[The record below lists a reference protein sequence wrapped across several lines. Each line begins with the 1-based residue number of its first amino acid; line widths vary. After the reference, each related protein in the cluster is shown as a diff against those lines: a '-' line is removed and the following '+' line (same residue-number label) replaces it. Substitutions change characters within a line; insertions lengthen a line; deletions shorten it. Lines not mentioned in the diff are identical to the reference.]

1 MMDALSDAML
11 VSVVLWNLSEYS
23 SYAGRNH

>member
-11 VSVVLWNLSEYS
+11 VSVLLWDLSVYS
-23 SYAGRNH
+23 SSAGRNH